1 MGDNSDTPMSTCGGQ
16 AGYPSQTHAQTI
28 QTQANITN
36 ITNVYNIGNVGQ
48 LVHVPGQNNV
58 TNVPNAT
65 IVMHQQAMGV
75 NPTVGQAHPPPPPS
89 HSHPSA
95 TSCDPTTG
103 TAATFS
109 SGVSVSQ
116 GATAMTPHWNQGF
129 GTMQQNVTF
138 AEGMSTLSCV
148 CACKILTMLMCL
160 GKLEGLW
167 NDILI
172 PSLVNI

>member
-1 MGDNSDTPMSTCGGQ
+1 MGDNSDTPTSMCGGQ
-16 AGYPSQTHAQTI
+16 AGYPSQTHTQTI
-28 QTQANITN
+28 QTQANITH
-36 ITNVYNIGNVGQ
+36 ITNVYNFSNVGQ
-48 LVHVPGQNNV
+48 VIHVPGDNNV
-58 TNVPNAT
+58 TNVPNAA

-75 NPTVGQAHPPPPPS
+75 NPTVGQAHPPHPS

-103 TAATFS
+103 TAATLS

-116 GATAMTPHWNQGF
+116 GATAMGPPWNQGF

-138 AEGMSTLSCV
+138 ADGMSTLSCV
-148 CACKILTMLMCL
+148 CACKILTKLMCL
-160 GKLEGLW
+160 GNLEGLW
-167 NDILI
+167 DDILM